1 LSDRLLN
8 REVDPQREIQE
19 LVEFDGRGPGTDAE
33 RRAAVHLKQKLE
45 WLGRRAELE
54 PIQVRPNYPVVFLL
68 LAVLGIAG
76 SVLSVSS
83 AIAGFA
89 LLAAATL
96 LALGE
101 LTGTIAPL
109 RRLTPMRASQNVLS
123 GESNDKGG
131 RLVLMAHYD
140 AGRSGW
146 LYDLRLPRGIGA
158 FQLFFWSL
166 FVILVCTLARLV
178 GMDNLPLTIVQ
189 FMPTVL
195 LIASVPLFGDIA
207 LANSLPGANDNASG
221 VATVLRLADRY
232 GGALQNFDL
241 WVLFTG
247 AEEGLLLGSRDWI
260 KRHGKELDPATTV
273 FLNVDTVGAGPIRH
287 VTKEGLVLRSAF
299 HPRLVELA
307 ETEGFESHAVTDAYA
322 IRSAGFPAIS
332 IVGFDGEV
340 EAEALEEAFAA
351 CSQLIEAIDERAL
364 AA

>member
-1 LSDRLLN
+1 LSDRLLS
-8 REVDPQREIQE
+8 REVDPQREIQQ

-33 RRAAVHLKQKLE
+33 RRAAVHLKHRLE
-45 WLGRRAELE
+45 QLGRRAELE
-54 PIQVRPNYPVVFLL
+54 PIQVRPNYPAVFLI
-68 LAVLGIAG
+68 LAILGIVG
-76 SVLSVSS
+76 SVLSVQS
-83 AIAGFA
+83 AIGGFA

-109 RRLTPMRASQNVLS
+109 RRLTPMRASQNVVS
-123 GESNDKGG
+123 GEQSDKEGT
-131 RLVLMAHYD
+131 LVLMAHYD

-166 FVILVCTLARLV
+166 FLILVCTLARLV
-178 GMDNLPLTIVQ
+178 GMDNLALTIVQ
-189 FMPTVL
+189 FIPTVL
-195 LIASVPLFGDIA
+195 LIASIPLFGDIA
-207 LANSLPGANDNASG
+207 LASTLPGANDNASG
-221 VATVLRLADRY
+221 VATVLRLANRQ
-232 GGALQNFDL
+232 LQNFDL
-241 WVLFTG
+241 WILFTG

-273 FLNVDTVGAGPIRH
+273 FVNVDTVGAGPIRH

-299 HPRLVELA
+299 HPRLIELT

-340 EAEALEEAFAA
+340 EADALEDAFTA

-364 AA
+364 S

>member
-1 LSDRLLN
+1 LSDRLLS
-8 REVDPQREIQE
+8 REVDPQREIQQ

-33 RRAAVHLKQKLE
+33 RRAAVHLKHRLE
-45 WLGRRAELE
+45 QLGRRAELE
-54 PIQVRPNYPVVFLL
+54 PIQVRPNYPAVFLI
-68 LAVLGIAG
+68 LAILGIAG
-76 SVLSVSS
+76 SVLSVQS

-109 RRLTPMRASQNVLS
+109 RRLTPMRASQNVVS
-123 GESNDKGG
+123 GEQSDKQGT
-131 RLVLMAHYD
+131 LVLMAHYD

-166 FVILVCTLARLV
+166 FLILICTLARLV

-189 FMPTVL
+189 FIPTVL
-195 LIASVPLFGDIA
+195 LIASIPLFGDIA
-207 LANSLPGANDNASG
+207 LASTLPGANDNASG
-221 VATVLRLADRY
+221 VATVLRLANRQ
-232 GGALQNFDL
+232 LQNFDL
-241 WVLFTG
+241 WILFTG

-273 FLNVDTVGAGPIRH
+273 FVNVDTVGAGPIRH
-287 VTKEGLVLRSAF
+287 VTKEGLVVRSAF
-299 HPRLVELA
+299 HPRLIELT
-307 ETEGFESHAVTDAYA
+307 ETEGLESHAVTDAYA

-340 EAEALEEAFAA
+340 QAEALEDAYTA
-351 CSQLIEAIDERAL
+351 CSQLIEAVDERAL
-364 AA
+364 S

>member
-1 LSDRLLN
+1 LSDRLLS
-8 REVDPQREIQE
+8 REVDPQREIQQ

-33 RRAAVHLKQKLE
+33 RRAAVHLKHRLE
-45 WLGRRAELE
+45 QLGRRAELE
-54 PIQVRPNYPVVFLL
+54 PIQVRPNYPAVFLI
-68 LAVLGIAG
+68 LAILGIVG
-76 SVLSVSS
+76 SVLSVQS
-83 AIAGFA
+83 AIGGFA

-109 RRLTPMRASQNVLS
+109 RRLTPMRASQNVVS
-123 GESNDKGG
+123 GEQSDKEGT
-131 RLVLMAHYD
+131 LVLMAHYD

-178 GMDNLPLTIVQ
+178 GMDNLALTIVQ
-189 FMPTVL
+189 FIPTVL
-195 LIASVPLFGDIA
+195 LIASIPLFGDIA
-207 LANSLPGANDNASG
+207 LASTLPGANDNASG
-221 VATVLRLADRY
+221 VATVLRLANRQ
-232 GGALQNFDL
+232 LQNFDL
-241 WVLFTG
+241 WILFTG

-273 FLNVDTVGAGPIRH
+273 FVNVDTVGAGPIRH

-299 HPRLVELA
+299 HPRLIELT

-340 EAEALEEAFAA
+340 EADALEDAFTA

-364 AA
+364 S

>member
-1 LSDRLLN
+1 LTDRLLS
-8 REVDPQREIQE
+8 RGVDPEREIQE
-19 LVEFDGRGPGTDAE
+19 LVAFEGRGPGTDAE

-45 WLGRRAELE
+45 RLGRRAELE
-54 PIQVRPNYPVVFLL
+54 PIQVRPNYPAVFLV
-68 LAVLGIAG
+68 LAIAGIAG
-76 SVLSVSS
+76 SVLSVRS
-83 AIAGFA
+83 ALGGFV

-101 LTGTIAPL
+101 LTGTISPL
-109 RRLTPMRASQNVLS
+109 RRLTPMRASQNVVS
-123 GESNDKGG
+123 GVQSDKEGL
-131 RLVLMAHYD
+131 LVLMAHYD

-166 FVILVCTLARLV
+166 FVIFVCTLARLI
-178 GMDNLPLTIVQ
+178 GIDNLPLTVVQ
-189 FMPTVL
+189 FIPTVL
-195 LIASVPLFGDIA
+195 LIASIPLFGDIA
-207 LANSLPGANDNASG
+207 LAGILPGANDNASG

-273 FLNVDTVGAGPIRH
+273 FVNVDTVGAGPIRH
-287 VTKEGLVLRSAF
+287 VTKEGLVVRSAF
-299 HPRLVELA
+299 HPRLIELA

-340 EAEALEEAFAA
+340 ETAALEDAFAA
-351 CSQLIEAIDERAL
+351 CCQLVEAIDERAL
-364 AA
+364 AG